1 MFKKWI
7 GTFSLKWF
15 FALTA
20 LFTLVLCISIV
31 SHLPIS
37 WLLAQPNIQKQIPDT
52 VQLSPSHGT
61 LWQGSTHLTML
72 KPTSTHLG
80 ELNWNL
86 SFWSLLI
93 GQASLDSI
101 WQKEQSQLRA
111 HIKAPLFSEAATLEA
126 RNIEGNILLPQL
138 IELLNLSDLKEMA
151 VEGSL
156 TLKQID
162 LVMDLQTQWPSVLTG
177 QLILNNLQVLDNDF
191 PAITI
196 TPDLSEDKLVLNIE
210 GQAQAWALSGKLEV
224 FKNQQYSIDLNVTAQ
239 SESAM
244 PDWAGMLKQES
255 PTKAV
260 LNHRG
265 RW

>member
-20 LFTLVLCISIV
+20 LFILALCISIV

-37 WLLAQPNIQKQIPDT
+37 WLLAQSSIQKQMPDT
-52 VQLSPSHGT
+52 MQFSPSHGT
-61 LWQGSTHLTML
+61 LWQGSTHLAIL
-72 KPTSTHLG
+72 NPASTHLG
-80 ELNWNL
+80 ELSWNL

-93 GQASLDSI
+93 GQASLDSV
-101 WQKEQSQLRA
+101 WKKEQSQLRA
-111 HIKAPLFSEAATLEA
+111 RIKAPLFSEATELKA
-126 RNIEGNILLPQL
+126 RGIEGKIVLPQL

-151 VEGSL
+151 IEGSL
-156 TLKQID
+156 TLKEVD
-162 LVMDLQTQWPSVLTG
+162 LVLDLQTQWPRVLTG

-196 TPDLSEDKLVLNIE
+196 TPDLNEDKLVLNIE
-210 GQAQAWALSGKLEV
+210 GQAQAWALSGKLEL

-244 PDWAGMLKQES
+244 PDWAGMLKQQS